1 MKAEESNSI
10 NTWIRKLLMGQAS
23 DEEKLRIESWAQEKE
38 ENRKML
44 DQLLNS
50 NDFEQRYSLFEQFD
64 VEKGWMRFQHKYF
77 PASQDTQDHQGHQEP
92 GDSFELPGK
101 TPSKAMVESHPEAF
115 ARGSCNRHSYHRRG
129 TLLYTSAC
137 RNGHIATTDIRRT
150 ACKGN
155 VTEGR

>member
-50 NDFEQRYSLFEQFD
+50 NDFEQRYSLFE
-64 VEKGWMRFQHKYF
+64 
-77 PASQDTQDHQGHQEP
+77 
-92 GDSFELPGK
+92 
-101 TPSKAMVESHPEAF
+101 
-115 ARGSCNRHSYHRRG
+115 
-129 TLLYTSAC
+129 
-137 RNGHIATTDIRRT
+137 
-150 ACKGN
+150 
-155 VTEGR
+155 